1 MTYFSRVN
9 YTGNGT
15 TTDFV
20 VPFPYLE
27 QDDISVTVNNQATTF
42 TWTNDATIHISPAP
56 ANGLVVF
63 IKRTTDIDAPKVDYT
78 DGSTLTELDLD
89 TSHKQEIYA
98 LQEIVDQLTD
108 AQTAITNIS
117 TTTGNLPTVS
127 GGDNGSIL
135 VVVGGV
141 WTVVQPQNITVVTD
155 YQVDGTTYK
164 FQKKTRANVKVVNTD
179 AESAWTDVHT
189 GGPCS

>member
-1 MTYFSRVN
+1 MTYYSRVT
-9 YTGNGT
+9 YTGNGSN
-15 TTDFV
+15 TDFV
-20 VPFPYLE
+20 LPFPYLE
-27 QDDISVTVNNQATTF
+27 KDDISLTVNNQVTAF
-42 TWTNDATIHISPAP
+42 TWTNDSTIHVSPAP

-89 TSHKQEIYA
+89 TSHRQEVYK
-98 LQEIVDQLTD
+98 LQEIID
-108 AQTAITNIS
+108 ALADVQTALT
-117 TTTGNLPTVS
+117 TVQVTTGNLPVVS
-127 GGDNGSIL
+127 GGDNGKIL

-141 WTVVQPQNITVVTD
+141 WTPVLPTSITVLTD
-155 YQVDGTTYK
+155 YQIDGTTYK
-164 FQKKTRANVKVVNTD
+164 FQKKNRTNVKVVGSD